1 MKKLFFA
8 LLLVLF
14 SASALADPLNEAIV
28 QRIEKSDT
36 LRGEF
41 SQQKQLAIL
50 PQPIKSSGSFIYQR
64 QLGLLWQIQSPL
76 QSRTLFDQQGIHN
89 LNQHDTTPQSR
100 TAQGAMQLFS
110 QLFFAL
116 ISTDLSQLAQHFE
129 ISGENRPEA
138 WRLTL
143 TPKPGDVNKVIKTL
157 QLQGDRQLQ
166 QVIFTD
172 INGDQT
178 TIEFH
183 NQSSTQLNREE
194 KQRFAR

>member
-1 MKKLFFA
+1 VKKLFFA
-8 LLLVLF
+8 LLLVLL
-14 SASALADPLNEAIV
+14 SAPVLADPLNEAIV

-183 NQSSTQLNREE
+183 NQSSTPLNREE